1 MDGYFVGD
9 QVRASEGMPR
19 SYGSQ
24 SEFKSTTATATCEPK
39 QNFISGILGNL

>member
-9 QVRASEGMPR
+9 QVRASEGMLR

-24 SEFKSTTATATCEPK
+24 LEFKSIIVIVICEFK
-39 QNFISGILGNL
+39 